1 MAEPA
6 TIASR
11 PECGSGSGV
20 VMVLVPFA
28 PWTTETDVGEAA
40 MLNAGVAPEVT
51 VRETVAV

>member
-1 MAEPA
+1 MPDAVSEIAELKP
-6 TIASR
+6 
-11 PECGSGSGV
+11 PETAV